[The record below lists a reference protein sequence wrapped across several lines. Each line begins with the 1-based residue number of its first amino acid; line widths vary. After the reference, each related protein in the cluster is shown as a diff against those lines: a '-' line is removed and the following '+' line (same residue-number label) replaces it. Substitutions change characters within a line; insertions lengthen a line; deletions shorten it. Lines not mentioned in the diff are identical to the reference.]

1 MSFNKRTWVDRSS
14 EYPNRRKLIDEAGI
28 EKTYTVERYEG
39 EISAEGDDWSATN
52 MNDLENRIA
61 DGIDGTAASLAVAED
76 GANSEHA
83 YSVGS
88 FLSHKGVLYEV
99 VASIAK
105 GDKLDTVTNIKQV
118 TVGQMLEHLVANQ
131 KNFVFAYDAASGRY
145 GYSIDGVFRPFR
157 NPTGNAVPADV
168 LAGKTFSSAG
178 LDDATGTMPNHGTL
192 NVTLKPDGNNA
203 TSQSV
208 AAGYYSGGTIKAD
221 GTSSYSSGYTNG
233 KNDGYNSGLA
243 SGSGGSDVT
252 ISFPHPG
259 HYLLA
264 LRGNTYVFY
273 PGGGGSMG
281 ISASGL
287 SINQVTSMA
296 APNNGGQINVY
307 HVNVTSSS
315 GSVSFTRT
323 GNTSVSWWY
332 V

>member
-1 MSFNKRTWVDRSS
+1 MARVLCNV
-14 EYPNRRKLIDEAGI
+14 AGGG
-28 EKTYTVERYEG
+28 KP
-39 EISAEGDDWSATN
+39 
-52 MNDLENRIA
+52 L
-61 DGIDGTAASLAVAED
+61 
-76 GANSEHA
+76 
-83 YSVGS
+83 
-88 FLSHKGVLYEV
+88 K
-99 VASIAK
+99 
-105 GDKLDTVTNIKQV
+105 
-118 TVGQMLEHLVANQ
+118 
-131 KNFVFAYDAASGRY
+131 
-145 GYSIDGVFRPFR
+145 
-157 NPTGNAVPADV
+157 GNAETGDV
-168 LAGKTFSSAG
+168 LAGKTFSNKQSNA
-178 LDDATGTMPNHGTL
+178 LTGSMPNNGAWSASTSGSGS
-192 NVTLKPDGNNA
+192 VTIP
-203 TSQSV
+203 
-208 AAGYYSGGTIKAD
+208 AGYHNGSGTVSGSA
-221 GTSSYSSGYTNG
+221 SYSQGYTNGKNDGYNSG

-287 SINQVTSMA
+287 SIDQVTSMT